1 MRIKIKRSVG
11 IKGVCFEAGAS
22 IDVDDDTA
30 HELIA
35 MGRAEKHSGD
45 HHEKKHQS
53 KKGKS

>member
-1 MRIKIKRSVG
+1 MRIKITRSCG

-35 MGRAEKHSGD
+35 MGRAEKHSGGD
-45 HHEKKHQS
+45 HHEKKHQ

>member
-1 MRIKIKRSVG
+1 MKIKITRSCA
-11 IKGVCFEAGAS
+11 IKGECHEVGAS
-22 IDVDDDTA
+22 VDVDDETA